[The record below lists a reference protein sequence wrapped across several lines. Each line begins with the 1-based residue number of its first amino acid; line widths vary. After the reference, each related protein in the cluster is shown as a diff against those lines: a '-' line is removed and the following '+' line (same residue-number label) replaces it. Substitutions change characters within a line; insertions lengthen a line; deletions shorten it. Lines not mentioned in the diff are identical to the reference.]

1 MQKCPGETKD
11 IVVERGGQRVTLKV
25 TPRMDAGAK
34 VGRIGA
40 EIGTGRPVY
49 RIEHIPPWAQIAT
62 VVDRTVSTFAALAH
76 SKQTGVGLKDLS
88 GPPGILA
95 LLAAYVN
102 SDWRLA
108 LSFLVLLNIN
118 LAIINLFPMP
128 VLDGGHI
135 VMALF
140 ERLWGRPLPY
150 RLVEYTT
157 TAFAVLLI
165 SFMLYVSFND
175 VKRYSVFRSM
185 FNSPGV
191 TIEKQESPP
200 AGAR

>member
-1 MQKCPGETKD
+1 
-11 IVVERGGQRVTLKV
+11 VER
-25 TPRMDAGAK
+25 
-34 VGRIGA
+34 
-40 EIGTGRPVY
+40 
-49 RIEHIPPWAQIAT
+49 T
-62 VVDRTVSTFAALAH
+62 VNTFTALAY

-118 LAIINLFPMP
+118 LAIINLFPIP

-135 VMALF
+135 VMALV
-140 ERLWGRPLPY
+140 ERSFGRPLPY

-165 SFMLYVSFND
+165 GFMLYVSFND
-175 VKRYSVFRSM
+175 VRRFSLFRSM
-185 FNSPGV
+185 FKQEV
-191 TIEKQESPP
+191 TIEKQESAP

>member
-1 MQKCPGETKD
+1 MTGVQTCALP
-11 IVVERGGQRVTLKV
+11 IWIQ
-25 TPRMDAGAK
+25 
-34 VGRIGA
+34 
-40 EIGTGRPVY
+40 IGTVL
-49 RIEHIPPWAQIAT
+49 
-62 VVDRTVSTFAALAH
+62 DRTVSTFSALAH

-95 LLAAYVN
+95 MLAAYVN

-135 VMALF
+135 VMALI
-140 ERLWGRPLPY
+140 ERLFGRPLPY

-165 SFMLYVSFND
+165 GFMLIVSWND
-175 VKRYSVFRSM
+175 FKRFSLFRSM
-185 FNSPGV
+185 FNSQGV
-191 TIEKQESPP
+191 TIEKQDSQP